1 MTQLIRCEVIFVMLT
16 ASGVGQADEL
26 FYARDFLYTRQ
37 FKMGSDVAAEE
48 SSAAYASGNL
58 YVAAAFHFP
67 SYGFD
72 VQGFMRRYDA
82 SGNEVW
88 TRQMPVTNAFPSK
101 MAADA
106 AFLYVAG
113 SIGFGGTDFF
123 LSKYDTSGNE
133 LWSRRARITEGG
145 YHVVT
150 GLALDAS
157 GIYVAVWDGFK
168 QCLLRKYSPAGDE
181 LFSRTITVFTS
192 GGVAVE
198 ASGVYL
204 LGWTDST
211 SGFVRKYLDSGGELW
226 TRTVD
231 TGKVC
236 QCVPPQGPLTADSTG
251 VYVGGAVMTKL
262 DRNGNVVWKRPFA
275 ASAEG
280 SYSVRSI
287 ALDSTGLY
295 VSGGTE
301 RALPGQCKAGNGD
314 VFVRMYDIADGTERW
329 TRQFG
334 TWGRDFPG
342 SVTLD
347 ATGVY
352 VTGAIRGG
360 TAHGNVFVAK
370 LAKTPA
376 QSGTTGPQ
384 IAHECVVNA
393 ASYAGG
399 GVAPGEIVTIFGQGM
414 GPPTGAGLRIG
425 ADGAL
430 TTTLSDTRVLFDDIP
445 APLIYVSA
453 TQSSAIVPRGV
464 ADKSTVGVAIEY
476 TGVRSEPLTLPVEAA
491 RPGVFTA
498 DRSGYGQGAIL
509 NEDGSLN
516 SAANPA
522 KLGSIIVVYL
532 TGEGLIDPPSADG
545 AVNGVTLPKP
555 RSPVS
560 VGFPSDPPTCEGA
573 IGEVIYAGGVMGSV
587 AGLLQVN
594 VRVPESAQTGS
605 AVPFF
610 VQIGGES
617 AEAGFTVALR

>member
-1 MTQLIRCEVIFVMLT
+1 MSHLIRCGVVFALL
-16 ASGVGQADEL
+16 ALSGVGHADEL
-26 FYARDFLYTRQ
+26 FYARDFSYTRQ

-48 SSAAYASGNL
+48 SSAAYASGGL
-58 YVAAAFHFP
+58 YVAAAFHSP

-72 VQGFMRRYDA
+72 DQGFMRRYDA

-106 AFLYVAG
+106 AFIYVAG
-113 SIGFGGTDFF
+113 SIGFGRTDFF

-133 LWSRRARITEGG
+133 LWSRQARITAGG

-150 GLALDAS
+150 GLALDTS

-168 QCLLRKYSPAGDE
+168 QGLLRKYSTAGDE
-181 LFSRTITVFTS
+181 LFSRTMTVFTS

-198 ASGVYL
+198 ATGVYL
-204 LGWTDST
+204 LGWIDST
-211 SGFVRKYLDSGGELW
+211 TGFVRKYIDSGELW

-236 QCVPPQGPLTADSTG
+236 QCVPPQGALAADSTG
-251 VYVGGAVMTKL
+251 VYVGSGVITKL
-262 DRNGNVVWKRPFA
+262 DPNGNVLWKRPFA
-275 ASAEG
+275 VSPDG

-342 SVTLD
+342 SVALD
-347 ATGVY
+347 AMGVY

-393 ASYAGG
+393 ASYTGG
-399 GVAPGEIVTIFGQGM
+399 GIAPGEIVTIFGQGM
-414 GPPTGAGLRIG
+414 GPAAGAGLQIG
-425 ADGAL
+425 ADGTL
-430 TTTLSDTRVLFDDIP
+430 TTMLSDTRVLFDDIP

-453 TQSSAIVPRGV
+453 TQSSAIVPHGV
-464 ADKSTVGVAIEY
+464 ADKSTVGVAVEY
-476 TGVRSEPLTLPVEAA
+476 KDVRSEPLTLPVAA
-491 RPGVFTA
+491 TRPGVFTA

-522 KLGSIIVVYL
+522 ARGSIIVVYL
-532 TGEGLIDPPSADG
+532 TGEGLSDPPSADG
-545 AVNGVTLPKP
+545 AVNGGTLPKP

-560 VGFPSDPPTCEGA
+560 VVFPSDPPTCEGA
-573 IGEVIYAGGVMGSV
+573 LGEVIYAGGVMGSV

-610 VQIGGES
+610 VQIGNEF
-617 AEAGFTVALR
+617 ADAGFTVALR